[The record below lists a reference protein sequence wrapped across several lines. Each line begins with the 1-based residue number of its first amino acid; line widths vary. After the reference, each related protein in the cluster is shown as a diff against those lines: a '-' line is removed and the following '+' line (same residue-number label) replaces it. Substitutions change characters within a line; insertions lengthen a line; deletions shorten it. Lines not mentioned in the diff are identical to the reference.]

1 MIKNISSRTCE
12 DIYTIFTELNLFE
25 KLPKDKQDFI
35 KENRDKNYRLMFNKK
50 IPVQF
55 QISNKETMVVLSY
68 LYLKYINKN
77 PETKTYLLNK
87 YKKNENEYREK
98 VKKKYNTNNLLK
110 NKMKEV
116 AITELQDA
124 KVEEHSI
131 VEYKESF
138 FQKILSKIK
147 SIIKKK

>member
-1 MIKNISSRTCE
+1 MIKNVSSKTCE

-77 PETKTYLLNK
+77 PETKTFLLNK
-87 YKKNENEYREK
+87 YKNNENEYQEK
-98 VKKKYNTNNLLK
+98 FKKKYNTNNLLK
-110 NKMKEV
+110 NKIEEV
-116 AITELQDA
+116 AVAELQKA

-138 FQKILSKIK
+138 LKKILSKIK
-147 SIIKKK
+147 KIISRK

>member
-1 MIKNISSRTCE
+1 MRLVNYLYKRYHLRQVE
-12 DIYTIFTELNLFE
+12 
-25 KLPKDKQDFI
+25 

-77 PETKTYLLNK
+77 PETKTFLLNK
-87 YKKNENEYREK
+87 YKNNENEYQEK
-98 VKKKYNTNNLLK
+98 FKKKYNTNNLLK
-110 NKMKEV
+110 NKIEEV
-116 AITELQDA
+116 AVAELQKA

-138 FQKILSKIK
+138 LKKILSKIK
-147 SIIKKK
+147 KIISRK